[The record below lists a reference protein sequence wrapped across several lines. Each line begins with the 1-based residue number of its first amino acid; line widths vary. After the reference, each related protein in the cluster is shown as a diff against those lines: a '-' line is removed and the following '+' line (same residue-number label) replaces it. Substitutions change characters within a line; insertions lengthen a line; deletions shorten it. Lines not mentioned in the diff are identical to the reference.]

1 MPNGTPRILVCISG
15 SIAAYK
21 AADVVSA
28 LTKKGYEVKCL
39 MTRSAREFVTPLV
52 LETLSRKSV
61 TTELWGRPG
70 EETVS
75 GTEHIRLARW
85 PDVIA
90 FIPATAHLI
99 ARLSHGLADDLVT
112 TVALASEARF
122 LVAPAMN
129 AVMWAAAPTQENVAR
144 LKSRGIRFIEPAEG
158 LLACGEEGSGKLA
171 HVDTLVSAIEAE
183 LPAARAVKRT
193 QPQTDLLESD
203 VQPQSW
209 KNQNVLITAGPTI
222 SRIDAVRY
230 MTNPSTGTMGVRLA
244 EEALKRGARVSLVLG
259 QDKGGTMPDVSDDLR
274 SRLNL
279 IPVQTADEMLK
290 ASLEI
295 LPSATAVIASAAVLD
310 YQVKK
315 PSFRK
320 QKRASKAL
328 KLELVPSVD
337 VLAGLV
343 GRSTRLKNSPW
354 FMGFAAETDDLETN
368 ARGKLKKKKLNYVF
382 GNWIS
387 ATDQKR
393 STGFGKDRNAGVLFY
408 EDGRKKEF
416 PETSKQDLAGRILSE
431 LEKDL
436 RDQGR
441 FQ

>member
-1 MPNGTPRILVCISG
+1 MPNSTPRILICVSG

-61 TTELWGRPG
+61 TTDLWG
-70 EETVS
+70 EDVS

-90 FIPATAHLI
+90 FIPATANLI
-99 ARLSHGLADDLVT
+99 AKLSHGMADDLVT
-112 TVALASEARF
+112 TVALASESPWMI
-122 LVAPAMN
+122 APAMN
-129 AVMWAAAPTQENVAR
+129 AVMWAAPSTRENVAK
-144 LKSRGIRFIEPAEG
+144 LKARGIQFIEPAEG

-171 HVDTLVSAIEAE
+171 QVETLVAAIEAE
-183 LPAARAVKRT
+183 LPKSRAVKRT
-193 QPQTDLLESD
+193 QPQTDLLPGD
-203 VQPQSW
+203 VALKSW
-209 KNQNVLITAGPTI
+209 QGQKIVITAGPTI

-244 EEALKRGARVSLVLG
+244 EEALKRGAEVALILG
-259 QDKGGTMPDVSDDLR
+259 QDKGGSLPDVSDEEAG
-274 SRLNL
+274 RLKL
-279 IPVQTADEMLK
+279 VQVESADEMLK
-290 ASLEI
+290 ESLKH

-315 PSFRK
+315 PSARK
-320 QKRASKAL
+320 QKRAAKAL
-328 KLELVPSVD
+328 KLDLIPSVD
-337 VLAGLV
+337 VLASLV
-343 GRSTRLKNSPW
+343 TAVGKLKRKPW
-354 FMGFAAETDDLETN
+354 FLGFAAETDDLETN
-368 ARGKLKKKKLNYVF
+368 ARGKLKKKKLDYVF

-387 ATDQKR
+387 AADEKR
-393 STGFGKDRNAGVLFY
+393 ATGFGKDQNAGILFY
-408 EDGRKKEF
+408 EDGRAKEF
-416 PETSKQDLAGRILSE
+416 PEASKRDLAAKILNE
-431 LEKDL
+431 LESDL
-436 RDQGR
+436 REKGR